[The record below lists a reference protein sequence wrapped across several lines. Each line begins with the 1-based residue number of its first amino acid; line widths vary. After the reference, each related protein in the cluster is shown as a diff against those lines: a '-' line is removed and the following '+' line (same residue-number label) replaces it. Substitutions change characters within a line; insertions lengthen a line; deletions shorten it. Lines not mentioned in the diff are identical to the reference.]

1 MELVKL
7 EKVIELKK
15 EELLYLVSNYGFQ
28 HEKVIALSQEIDK
41 LINWFMFLE

>member
-15 EELLYLVSNYGFQ
+15 EELLNLVLNYGLQ
-28 HEKVIALSQEIDK
+28 HEKVIELSQEIEK
-41 LINWFMFLE
+41 LINWFMFLK

>member
-28 HEKVIALSQEIDK
+28 HEKVIELSQEIDK

>member
-15 EELLYLVSNYGFQ
+15 EKLLNLVSNYGLQ
-28 HEKVIALSQEIDK
+28 HEKVIELSQEIDK
-41 LINWFMFLE
+41 LINWFMFLK

>member
-7 EKVIELKK
+7 EKIIELKK
-15 EELLYLVSNYGFQ
+15 EELLNLVSNYGLK

-41 LINWFMFLE
+41 LINWFMFLK

>member
-7 EKVIELKK
+7 EKIIELKK
-15 EELLYLVSNYGFQ
+15 EELLNRVSNYGLQ

-41 LINWFMFLE
+41 LINWFMFLK

>member
-7 EKVIELKK
+7 EKIIELKK
-15 EELLYLVSNYGFQ
+15 EELLNQVSNYGLQ

-41 LINWFMFLE
+41 LINWFMFLK